1 MRLLLTLTLSG
12 SALALLLLSL
22 RYFVLRRMPSTVYY
36 YAWILVLLRFAL
48 PIPGLI
54 PLAAETGTSETAVY
68 SEPYALN
75 RDNPVSDIPFA
86 EPDTVPA
93 GLPVLPSESQNAVQ
107 APETADSART
117 QAPAAPARRSFD
129 WRSPGLW
136 LSVWALGTALSLGM
150 TVFVYLRFTL
160 RLRHG
165 LHRPDRFTRE
175 LYASIPGRKPEL
187 FRSDTIRTPMM
198 YGVFSPKIVL
208 PERAYDRE
216 ILLNILSH
224 ELMHYRRADTL
235 YKWAA
240 NAVLSAHWFNP
251 LGWLIRKELNRAC
264 ELSCDE
270 MLLRSMTREEKQSYG
285 DTLLSMAA
293 TSALPA
299 GVVATTFA
307 TEKRNLKERLIQIM
321 NYKKNGARLLA
332 AVLALVLL
340 AGCGMANPTEP
351 SM

>member
-165 LHRPDRFTRE
+165 PLHP
-175 LYASIPGRKPEL
+175 
-187 FRSDTIRTPMM
+187 
-198 YGVFSPKIVL
+198 
-208 PERAYDRE
+208 
-216 ILLNILSH
+216 
-224 ELMHYRRADTL
+224 
-235 YKWAA
+235 
-240 NAVLSAHWFNP
+240 
-251 LGWLIRKELNRAC
+251 
-264 ELSCDE
+264 
-270 MLLRSMTREEKQSYG
+270 
-285 DTLLSMAA
+285 
-293 TSALPA
+293 
-299 GVVATTFA
+299 
-307 TEKRNLKERLIQIM
+307 
-321 NYKKNGARLLA
+321 
-332 AVLALVLL
+332 
-340 AGCGMANPTEP
+340 
-351 SM
+351 